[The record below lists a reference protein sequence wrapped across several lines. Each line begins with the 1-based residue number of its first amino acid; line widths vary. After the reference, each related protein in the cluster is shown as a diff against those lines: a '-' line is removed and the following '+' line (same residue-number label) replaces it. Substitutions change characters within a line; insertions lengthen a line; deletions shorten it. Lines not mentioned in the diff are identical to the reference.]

1 MVKILI
7 LLLSFGLSTLVT
19 LLADFGE
26 TWQVVVGIIGF
37 GIAFILAFAV
47 LFFLIIGIFDLRV
60 KKNEIPTRYSK
71 TYRRLYTIYQSFLL
85 SLFSV
90 KLTVNGMDKVPNDTN
105 FILLQNH
112 RSNVDPIFTDF
123 LFKKY
128 PMIFVAK
135 ESLFKIPFFGKIV
148 RHIGYVKLCRK
159 SGMDDATEIIRGLRW
174 VRSEECSLCVYP
186 EGTRNKTYPN
196 PKMLDLK
203 EGTLAIAKKAGK
215 PIVISAIHGTEKI
228 NDKLLM
234 KIHKIQVDVVE
245 VIKPEE
251 YADLSVEELTSKVS
265 KIMLDAVNNPL
276 TKKEKTRLF

>member
-1 MVKILI
+1 MVKIVI
-7 LLLSFGLSTLVT
+7 LLLSFGLSTMVT
-19 LLADFGE
+19 LLSNFSE
-26 TWQVVVGIIGF
+26 TWQIVLGIIGF
-37 GIAFILAFAV
+37 GIAFILAFAI
-47 LFFLIIGIFDLRV
+47 LFFLIIGIFDLKV
-60 KKNEIPTRYSK
+60 KKNEIPAKYSK
-71 TYRRLYTIYQSFLL
+71 AYRKIYNIYQRFLL

-90 KLTVNGMDKVPNDTN
+90 KLTVNGMDKVPNGTN

-112 RSNVDPIFTDF
+112 RSNVDPVFTDF

-135 ESLFKIPFFGKIV
+135 ESLFRIPFFGKII
-148 RHIGYVKLCRK
+148 RHIGYVRLSRK

-196 PKMLDLK
+196 PVMLDLK
-203 EGTLAIAKKAGK
+203 EGTMAIAKKSSR

-228 NDKLLM
+228 NDKLLF
-234 KIHKIQVDVVE
+234 KIHRIQVDVVE

-251 YADLSVEELTSKVS
+251 YADLSVKELTAKVS
-265 KIMLDAVNNPL
+265 KIMLEAVNNPL
-276 TKKEKTRLF
+276 TKKEKVRLF